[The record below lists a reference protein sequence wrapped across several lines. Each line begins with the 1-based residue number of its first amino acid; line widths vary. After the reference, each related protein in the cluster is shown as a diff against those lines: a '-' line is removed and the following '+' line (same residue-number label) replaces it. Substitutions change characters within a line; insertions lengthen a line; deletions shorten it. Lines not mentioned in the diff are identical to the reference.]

1 MAIASERREHRTAVE
16 PAPRP
21 ASRRP
26 PVEEGTG
33 LRLGRTPGGQLCA
46 TTGGRT
52 VPVRVVRCF
61 PWSEPARYVSLR
73 DADEEEVAL
82 VPDPAELDEDS
93 RIALEGALVE
103 AGFVLQI
110 EAIDDIE
117 EEIEIRCWRVRTR
130 QGERSFQTPRDEW
143 PREVPG
149 GGLLIRDVAGDLFHI
164 ADPDGLD
171 RESQRHLWA
180 FVD

>member
-1 MAIASERREHRTAVE
+1 MVIAGERREHLSAVE
-16 PAPRP
+16 RAPR
-21 ASRRP
+21 RP
-26 PVEEGTG
+26 SADDSG
-33 LRLGRTPGGQLCA
+33 LKIERSVSGQLIA
-46 TTGGRT
+46 TTGGLST
-52 VPVRVVRCF
+52 KVRVCRCF
-61 PWSEPARYVSLR
+61 PWSEPTRFVSLR
-73 DADEEEVAL
+73 DRDEGEIAL
-82 VPDPAELDEDS
+82 VADPSELDVDS
-93 RIALEGALVE
+93 RAVLEDALVE

-110 EAIDDIE
+110 EAIEDIE

-149 GGLLIRDVAGDLFHI
+149 GGLLVRDVSGDLFHI
-164 ADPDGLD
+164 ANPEGLD

>member
-1 MAIASERREHRTAVE
+1 MVIASERREHRAAVE
-16 PAPRP
+16 PAPR
-21 ASRRP
+21 RP
-26 PVEEGTG
+26 SADETPGP
-33 LRLGRTPGGQLCA
+33 RLERTAGGQLIA
-46 TTGGRT
+46 THGGRQ
-52 VPVRVVRCF
+52 VPVRVCRCF
-61 PWSEPARYVSLR
+61 PWSEPSRFVSLR
-73 DADEEEVAL
+73 DAEEEEVAL
-82 VPDPAELDEDS
+82 VPDLATLDPDS
-93 RIALEGALVE
+93 RAVLELALVE
-103 AGFVLQI
+103 AGFVLQVDG
-110 EAIDDIE
+110 IDDIE

-130 QGERSFQTPRDEW
+130 QGERCFQTPRDEW